1 MKKLRFA
8 FLEFLSA
15 LISFSCSSSHEEE
28 ASLPLF
34 RRTVII
40 YMAAQN
46 SLGVSSVTGLSP
58 SQSDSSEIAK
68 GIQYLPST
76 ADNIILF
83 IDDAQAP
90 RLYRYYKSSNG
101 KTFYKVLK
109 KYTAD
114 VSSTE
119 PTTLAEVLDIAS
131 TYCPSQSYGL
141 VLWSH
146 GSSWLP
152 NMSSGQATRAFGI
165 DTGMGGDMENDL
177 SADGSPGRQME
188 ITEIASA
195 IAASG
200 LHLDYLLFDACL
212 MQSVEVAYTLRHAAD
227 YIIGCPTVTAS
238 YGCVYHDL
246 IRYALFAWPVSDQ
259 NISLIADTHYRSLM
273 EDPAW
278 KPRYEDTGCIISV
291 IKTSEIEHLAQS
303 TAFYISQHASHGKI
317 SSLSDATGY
326 MDFRTTGYP
335 DSYDMS
341 DTMSRLLPPSDY
353 QAWREILNHCVIH
366 WRISDFYYWGQK
378 GTHTLKAYSNHA
390 TFCGVSMFV
399 PQKKY
404 DSYGSINYN
413 NAFKLTE
420 WYKAA
425 GWEAVGW

>member
-8 FLEFLSA
+8 FFVFQSA
-15 LISFSCSSSHEEE
+15 LIAISCSSPHEEE
-28 ASLPLF
+28 ASLPRF

-46 SLGVSSVTGLSP
+46 SLGTTSLAGFSP
-58 SQSDSSEIAK
+58 SQSDSAEIAK

-90 RLYRYYKSSNG
+90 RLYRYYKSLNG

-109 KYTAD
+109 KYTTD
-114 VSSTE
+114 VSSTDPE
-119 PTTLAEVLDIAS
+119 TLTEVLNIAS
-131 TYCPSQSYGL
+131 IYCPSQSYGL

-152 NMSSGQATRAFGI
+152 NMSSGQSTRAFGI
-165 DTGMGGDMENDL
+165 DTGLGGDMENDL
-177 SADGSPGRQME
+177 SADGSLGRQME
-188 ITEIASA
+188 INEIASA

-200 LHLDYLLFDACL
+200 LHLNFLLFDACL
-212 MQSVEVAYTLRHAAD
+212 MQSVEVAYTLRHTAD
-227 YIIGCPTVTAS
+227 YIIGSPTVTS
-238 YGCVYHDL
+238 SHGFVYHDL
-246 IRYALFAWPVSDQ
+246 IRHALFAWPASDQ
-259 NISLIADTHYRSLM
+259 NISLIADTHYQSLM

-278 KPRYEDTGCIISV
+278 EPLYEDMGCVISV
-291 IKTSEIEHLAQS
+291 IKTSEIEQLAQS
-303 TAFYISQHASHGKI
+303 TAHYISQYASPTNI
-317 SSLSDATGY
+317 LSLSAATGY
-326 MDFRTTGYP
+326 IDFRTEGYP

-341 DTMSRLLPPSDY
+341 DSMSRLLPLSDY
-353 QAWREILNHCVIH
+353 QAWCKMLNRCVIH
-366 WRISDFYYWGQK
+366 KRISDYYYWGQK
-378 GTHTLKAYSNHA
+378 GSRILKASSNPA

-404 DSYGSINYN
+404 DSYGNINYN
-413 NAFKLTE
+413 HAFKLTE

-425 GWEAVGW
+425 GWETAGW

>member
-8 FLEFLSA
+8 FLVFKSA
-15 LISFSCSSSHEEE
+15 LIAISCSSPHEEE
-28 ASLPLF
+28 ASLPRF

-46 SLGVSSVTGLSP
+46 SLGTTSLTGFSP
-58 SQSDSSEIAK
+58 LQSDSAEIAK

-90 RLYRYYKSSNG
+90 RLYRYYKSLNG

-109 KYTAD
+109 KYTTD
-114 VSSTE
+114 VSSTD
-119 PTTLAEVLDIAS
+119 PKTLTEVLNIAS

-146 GSSWLP
+146 GSSWFP
-152 NMSSGQATRAFGI
+152 DISSGQSTRAFGI
-165 DTGMGGDMENDL
+165 DTGLGGDMENDL
-177 SADGSPGRQME
+177 SADGSLGRQME

-200 LHLDYLLFDACL
+200 LHLDFLLFDACL
-212 MQSVEVAYTLRHAAD
+212 MQSVEVAYTLRHTAD
-227 YIIGCPTVTAS
+227 YIIGCPTVTS
-238 YGCVYHDL
+238 SQGLVYHDL
-246 IRYALFAWPVSDQ
+246 IRHALFAWPASDQ
-259 NISLIADTHYRSLM
+259 NISLIADTHYQSLM
-273 EDPAW
+273 EDPVW
-278 KPRYEDTGCIISV
+278 EPLYEDMGCVISV
-291 IKTSEIEHLAQS
+291 IKTSEIEQLAQS
-303 TAFYISQHASHGKI
+303 TAHYISQYASPANI
-317 SSLSDATGY
+317 SNLSVATGY
-326 MDFRTTGYP
+326 IDFRTEGYP

-353 QAWREILNHCVIH
+353 RAWCEMLNRCVIYK
-366 WRISDFYYWGQK
+366 RISDYYYWGQK
-378 GTHTLKAYSNHA
+378 GSRILKASSNPA

-413 NAFKLTE
+413 HAFKLTE

-425 GWEAVGW
+425 GWVAAGW

>member
-8 FLEFLSA
+8 VLAFLGA
-15 LISFSCSSSHEEE
+15 LVSFSCSSSHEEE
-28 ASLPLF
+28 ASPPRF

-46 SLGVSSVTGLSP
+46 SLGATSVTGFSP
-58 SQSDSSEIAK
+58 SQSDSAEIAK

-76 ADNIILF
+76 EDNILLF

-90 RLYRYYKSSNG
+90 RLYRYYKTSNG

-109 KYTAD
+109 KYTTD
-114 VSSTE
+114 VSSTD
-119 PTTLAEVLDIAS
+119 PKTLTEVLNIAS
-131 TYCPSQSYGL
+131 TYCPSKSYGL

-152 NMSSGQATRAFGI
+152 NMSSGLSTRAFGI
-165 DTGMGGDMENDL
+165 DTGLGGDMENDL
-177 SADGSPGRQME
+177 AADGNPGRQME
-188 ITEIASA
+188 INEIASA

-200 LHLDYLLFDACL
+200 LHLDFLLFDACL
-212 MQSVEVAYTLRHAAD
+212 MQSIEVAYTLRHTAD
-227 YIIGCPTVTAS
+227 YIIGCPTVTSS

-246 IRYALFAWPVSDQ
+246 IKYALFAWPVSDQ

-273 EDPAW
+273 EAPAW
-278 KPRYEDTGCIISV
+278 KPQYEDMGCVISV
-291 IKTSEIEHLAQS
+291 IKTSEIEQLAQS
-303 TAFYISQHASHGKI
+303 TAHYISQYASPANI
-317 SSLSDATGY
+317 SSLSTATGY
-326 MDFRTTGYP
+326 VDFRTEGYP

-341 DTMSRLLPPSDY
+341 DTMSRLLPASGY
-353 QAWREILNHCVIH
+353 RTWCEILDRCVIH
-366 WRISDFYYWGQK
+366 RRISDYYYWGQK
-378 GTHTLKAYSNHA
+378 GSRILKASSNPA

-404 DSYGSINYN
+404 DAYGSINYN
-413 NAFKLTE
+413 NTFKQTE

-425 GWEAVGW
+425 GWETAGW